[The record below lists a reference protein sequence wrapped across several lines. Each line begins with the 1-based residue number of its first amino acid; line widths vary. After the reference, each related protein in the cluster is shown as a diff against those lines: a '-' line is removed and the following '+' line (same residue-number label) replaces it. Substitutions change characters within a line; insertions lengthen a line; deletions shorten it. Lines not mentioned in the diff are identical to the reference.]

1 MIVAMKKVSI
11 VTLKTLERASLAQLR
26 DIGVL
31 HIFTDSV
38 DHDRGEKLRE
48 ESTAVERA
56 LAAIPPADQESAADA
71 TVQGGEAVDRALAI
85 ADECQSLLD
94 ERSQLQDERDRIE
107 RELERLA
114 PWGQLDPARI
124 AAISEQGVD
133 LALYE
138 LSADHAATVIEDLP
152 QALVI
157 SRDKSTVRVV
167 GVAVQGEELPASP
180 EPIQLPARSVE
191 ELNERKREIDA
202 RLHAIGSDLAG
213 RQGDRPILLAAREEL
228 SDAFEFVRV
237 QASMDSEKELSWI
250 TGFIPHDMVD
260 QLRQAASQNGWGL
273 VIRDPD
279 DDEQVPTQV
288 RNPKPIQMIKPVF
301 DLLGT
306 VPGYREMDISFF
318 FLLFFVVFFAMIIG
332 DGGYGLI
339 LLVGTLLGAAR
350 GRAKGRRAG
359 AGTALMA
366 VLSSA
371 TVVWGAITGNWFG
384 YAPFADLPVLREL
397 VVPAISIDNEA
408 STQTIQ
414 YMTFVIGTVHLS
426 IAHVW
431 NFMRGLRSRPRI
443 AAFEQLGWLSMVL
456 GLYYLVLEL
465 VLGTVAVS
473 IVPRPDWWLS
483 MIIGGLAAVMVFGRQ
498 EEGQNFF
505 VGVGKGVANI
515 ITTALDGIS
524 AFSDIISYIRLF
536 AVGLASLAIAEAFNS
551 MGAGIAESLGGA
563 GGAVAAAAILFLG
576 HTLNL
581 AMGALSVVVHGV
593 RLNMLEFSGHLG
605 MEWTGVEYSPF
616 KTRSTR
622 S

>member
-11 VTLKTLERASLAQLR
+11 VTLKTHEAETLSRLR
-26 DIGVL
+26 ELGVL
-31 HIFTDSV
+31 HVFTDGA
-38 DHDRGEKLRE
+38 DHDRGERLRE
-48 ESTAVERA
+48 ESA
-56 LAAIPPADQESAADA
+56 
-71 TVQGGEAVDRALAI
+71 AVDRALVAI
-85 ADECQSLLD
+85 PPVDGESAEQASVQGGAAVDQALNIAEGCQALLD
-94 ERSQLQDERDRIE
+94 ERSQLLDEQDRIG

-114 PWGQLDPARI
+114 PWGQIDPERI
-124 AAISEQGVD
+124 AAIGEHDVQ

-138 LSADHAATVIEDLP
+138 LSVEHAAE
-152 QALVI
+152 ALDAIPRAVVVE
-157 SRDKSTVRVV
+157 RTKSLVRVL
-167 GVAVQGEELPASP
+167 GVAVQGEELPSTP
-180 EPIQLPARSVE
+180 DPVQLPAQSVQSLE
-191 ELNERKREIDA
+191 ERDTAITERLAAIEGELQA
-202 RLHAIGSDLAG
+202 RQSE
-213 RQGDRPILLAAREEL
+213 RPILLAAREEL
-228 SDAFEFVRV
+228 DAAFEFVRV
-237 QASMDSEKELSWI
+237 QASMDSQKELSWI
-250 TGFIPHDMVD
+250 SGFLPHDLTD
-260 QLRQAASQNGWGL
+260 DLRQAARQHGWGL
-273 VIRDPD
+273 VVQDPAE
-279 DDEQVPTQV
+279 DEQVPTQV
-288 RNPKPIQMIKPVF
+288 RNPKPIRMIQPVF
-301 DLLGT
+301 NLLGT

-332 DGGYGLI
+332 DGGYGVI
-339 LLVGTLLGAAR
+339 LLLGTLIGSIR
-350 GRAKGRRAG
+350 GRAQGKRPGP
-359 AGTALMA
+359 GTALMF
-366 VLSSA
+366 VLSTA
-371 TVVWGAITGNWFG
+371 TVAWGAITGNWFG
-384 YAPFADLPVLREL
+384 YAPFAELPVLRDL
-397 VVPAISIDNEA
+397 VIPAISAEQEG
-408 STQTIQ
+408 SRQTIQ
-414 YMTFVIGTVHLS
+414 YLTFVIGTIHLS

-431 NFMRGLRSRPRI
+431 NFLRGIRRRPRL

-456 GLYYLVLEL
+456 GLYYLVLDL

-483 MIIGGLAAVMVFGRQ
+483 MIIGGLAAVMVFGQQ

-536 AVGLASLAIAEAFNS
+536 AVGLASLAIAQAFNL

-605 MEWTGVEYSPF
+605 MEWTGVEYAPF
-616 KTRSTR
+616 RTRSTR